1 MTQDLTK
8 MKDADLFALK
18 ATYMET
24 YKWLAHFEGDDGD
37 SEMYYFENISPIDD
51 ELKRRGLL

>member
-1 MTQDLTK
+1 MKQDLTK
-8 MKDADLFALK
+8 MTDAQLFQLK
-18 ATYMET
+18 ETYMET

-51 ELKRRGLL
+51 ELKARGLL